1 MSQPGAVGLA
11 MAARHNLPA
20 AVNSFVGR
28 DQELLETRRL
38 FGATRLLTLTGTGG
52 VGKTRLAVQ
61 LAATLLDTYPDGA
74 WLVELAPV
82 ADPNNVARAVAG
94 TLGVAE
100 RHGLP
105 ILPLVAEALHGQRV
119 LLILDNCEHVLD
131 ASARL
136 AGSLLRTCPDLHV
149 LATSREPLSIDG
161 EQVWRVPSLASPVP
175 PDTPER
181 VARSAAAQLFLER
194 ARAVE
199 PGFALT
205 SQTAPAVAQVCR
217 RLDGMPLALELAT
230 ARVALLSVEQIA
242 ARLDDRFRLLVGGH
256 RTTPARQQTLLA
268 TMEWSHGLLDDSE
281 RVLFRRLAVF
291 SGGWT
296 LEAAEAACTG
306 ETLAAGDI
314 VDLLAHLVDQSIVV
328 VEPDSDG
335 SRRYRL
341 LETVR
346 AYATERL
353 AAASEVDELRDRH
366 AAYFWT
372 LAEKARPDLMVL
384 RFEGWLDRLDREQDN
399 FRAALDWLASRD
411 RVEEG
416 LRLATALA
424 EFWYVRGYAAEG
436 RERLE
441 YLLGQWGQA
450 RNRTRQAALHGLNVL
465 VTALNDYAAAYR
477 VNEESRDICYE
488 LGDVPGAA
496 WATINMGGCQ
506 HQLGHLAAAR
516 TLLDEGMMLC
526 RREGIAIPP
535 RGIMVRA
542 NVERDA
548 GNFAAAHAWFEL
560 SLAKEAEAVSIRADI
575 LHQAG
580 QLAFYEGN
588 LGQARALQEESLTIR
603 RELGQPAQ
611 IGYTLAWLARA
622 VDALGD
628 HAHAGALY
636 AESVPLNRLTG
647 GRWGQAVTLEG
658 LAGMVASN
666 HPADALRLAGAADGL
681 RSEMGRPV
689 PPAEQ
694 PIIERSLAPARRQL
708 SSRQQAAA
716 WAEGRALGADQALAL
731 GLRLIELGSAGP
743 TLLTRREQ
751 EVAGL
756 VARGLTNRQIAK
768 ELVFTESTAAK
779 HIEHIL
785 DKLGLTSRTQIA
797 AWAGERRL
805 LEARSS

>member
-28 DQELLETRRL
+28 DQELRETRRL
-38 FGATRLLTLTGTGG
+38 FESTRLLTLTGTGG

-61 LAATLLDTYPDGA
+61 LAATLLDTYPDGV

-82 ADPNNVARAVAG
+82 ADPNRVARAVAG
-94 TLGVAE
+94 VLGVAE

-105 ILPLVAEALHGQRV
+105 ILRLVAEALQGQRV

-161 EQVWRVPSLASPVP
+161 EQVLRVPSLAPPEP

-181 VARSAAAQLFLER
+181 VAGSAAAQLFLER

-217 RLDGMPLALELAT
+217 RLDGIPLALELAT

-268 TMEWSHGLLDDSE
+268 TMEWSHGLLNDAE

-296 LEAAEAACTG
+296 LEAAEAACAG

-314 VDLLAHLVDQSIVV
+314 VDLLAHLVDQSLVV

-399 FRAALDWLASRD
+399 FRAALDWLASRN

-441 YLLGQWGQA
+441 HLLGQWGQA

-465 VTALNDYAAAYR
+465 V
-477 VNEESRDICYE
+477 
-488 LGDVPGAA
+488 
-496 WATINMGGCQ
+496 
-506 HQLGHLAAAR
+506 H
-516 TLLDEGMMLC
+516 
-526 RREGIAIPP
+526 
-535 RGIMVRA
+535 
-542 NVERDA
+542 
-548 GNFAAAHAWFEL
+548 
-560 SLAKEAEAVSIRADI
+560 
-575 LHQAG
+575 
-580 QLAFYEGN
+580 
-588 LGQARALQEESLTIR
+588 
-603 RELGQPAQ
+603 
-611 IGYTLAWLARA
+611 
-622 VDALGD
+622 
-628 HAHAGALY
+628 
-636 AESVPLNRLTG
+636 
-647 GRWGQAVTLEG
+647 
-658 LAGMVASN
+658 
-666 HPADALRLAGAADGL
+666 
-681 RSEMGRPV
+681 
-689 PPAEQ
+689 
-694 PIIERSLAPARRQL
+694 
-708 SSRQQAAA
+708 
-716 WAEGRALGADQALAL
+716 GAD
-731 GLRLIELGSAGP
+731 
-743 TLLTRREQ
+743 
-751 EVAGL
+751 
-756 VARGLTNRQIAK
+756 
-768 ELVFTESTAAK
+768 
-779 HIEHIL
+779 
-785 DKLGLTSRTQIA
+785 
-797 AWAGERRL
+797 
-805 LEARSS
+805 